1 MRNGKAR
8 NVGRVARSA
17 VLTAIVMAV
26 LLTAGVSAGQDAFV
40 ASKNAEP
47 PVKEYEYSYLHGR
60 WQMWMKNYFVYD
72 SRGSMLVKITV
83 NDQERCT
90 AVVYRNTY
98 KDGRLCKYR
107 ADRDTNWLDADYHII
122 KKRVGPVDGGCVT
135 TNTYTYQN
143 GMLAAF
149 QAADTDGGGGEP
161 KVHASNTYKNA
172 MYPDGTLKKRL
183 EYRNGNL
190 ISMRVYNRKGFRTAC
205 YYYDSQGRIY
215 DRFITIYTYD
225 RKGRVIQ
232 QTEYYNGKPNF
243 RYRYFYGKHTRK
255 IAQNLFLNYFIHLG

>member
-8 NVGRVARSA
+8 NVCRVARSA
-17 VLTAIVMAV
+17 VLTVVVMAV
-26 LLTAGVSAGQDAFV
+26 LLTAGVSAGQDAFA

-60 WQMWMKNYFVYD
+60 WQMWMKNYYVYNIH
-72 SRGSMLVKITV
+72 GSMLAKITV
-83 NDQERCT
+83 NNQERCT

-107 ADRDTNWLDADYHII
+107 ADRDTNWLDADYRII
-122 KKRVGPVDGGCVT
+122 KNRVGPVDGGCVT

-149 QAADTDGGGGEP
+149 QAAGTDGRDGEP
-161 KVHASNTYKNA
+161 KVYASNTYKNA

-183 EYRNGNL
+183 EYRNGKL
-190 ISMRVYNRKGFRTAC
+190 ISARAYNRKGFRTAC
-205 YYYDSQGRIY
+205 YYYDSQRRIY
-215 DRFITIYTYD
+215 DRFITRYTYD

-243 RYRYFYGKHTRK
+243 RYRYFYVKHTRK
-255 IAQNLFLNYFIHLG
+255 IAQNLFLDYFIHLG